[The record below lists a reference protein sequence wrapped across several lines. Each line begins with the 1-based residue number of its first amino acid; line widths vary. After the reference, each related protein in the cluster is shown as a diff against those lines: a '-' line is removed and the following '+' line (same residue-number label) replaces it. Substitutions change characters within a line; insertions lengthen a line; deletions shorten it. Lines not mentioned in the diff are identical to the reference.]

1 MVVAVKI
8 WRLILEGGL
17 FGNLVSAF
25 KGTVAGVGWL
35 SEQHGASLLGDCCP
49 GPTMGSGV
57 PTPKGA

>member
-8 WRLILEGGL
+8 LRLILEGGSVGDML
-17 FGNLVSAF
+17 SAF
-25 KGTVAGVGWL
+25 GGSLAGVSWQWVRHRP
-35 SEQHGASLLGDCCP
+35 SRLGQCRP